1 MEHSRF
7 FDSVNGDRVYPAS
20 SFSEFF
26 ASIIGTGVQS
36 LGTNLQVLEVP
47 GSMKVEIQSGVAWVN
62 GYFYMV
68 DADKLQLSIDGADPN
83 DLRYDRIVLR
93 WDLQTRELTT
103 KVLKG
108 IPDVNPAIP
117 VLTRTESI
125 YEISLAK
132 LEITAGK
139 SYLEQSQI
147 TDERADDSLCGKA
160 ALLVPVDGF
169 DPSLY
174 GLAEDVVANALA
186 VASARATADAAAI
199 FKNAK
204 GLTFPAAA
212 TQFQVIEAFIT
223 TDTLVS
229 VAPTSKKENFWD
241 VESFVGYFIIYS
253 KDGDPD
259 AVGKA
264 ETNAVTFDWSAV
276 KGGS

>member
-36 LGTNLQVLEVP
+36 LGTNLQALEVP
-47 GSMKVEIQSGVAWVN
+47 GTMKVEIQPGVAWIN

-68 DADKLQLSIDGADPN
+68 DADKLQLTIDGADPN

-93 WDLQTRELTT
+93 WDLQNRELTM

-108 IPDVNPAIP
+108 IPDVNPVIP
-117 VLTRTESI
+117 ALTRTESI

-139 SYLEQSQI
+139 SYMEQSQI
-147 TDERADDSLCGKA
+147 TDERADVSLCGKA

-174 GLAEDVVANALA
+174 GSAEDVEANALA
-186 VASARATADAAAI
+186 AANAQATAEAAAV

-204 GLTFPAAA
+204 GLIFPATA
-212 TQFQVIEAFIT
+212 TQFQVDDSFVT
-223 TDTLVS
+223 SDTLVTA
-229 VAPTSKKENFWD
+229 APTTAKENFWD
-241 VESFVGYFIIYS
+241 VESFAGYFIIYS

-259 AVGKA
+259 AAAKA

>member
-36 LGTNLQVLEVP
+36 LDTNLQILEVP
-47 GSMKVEIQSGVAWVN
+47 GTMKVEIQPGVAWIN

-68 DADKLQLSIDGADPN
+68 DADKLQLTIDGADPN
-83 DLRYDRIVLR
+83 DLRYDRVVLR
-93 WDLQTRELTT
+93 WDLQNRELTA

-108 IPDVNPAIP
+108 IPDVNPVIP
-117 VLTRTESI
+117 ALTRTESI
-125 YEISLAK
+125 YEISLAR
-132 LEITAGK
+132 IDVTAGK

-147 TDERADDSLCGKA
+147 TDERSDDSLCGKA

-174 GLAEDVVANALA
+174 GSAEDVEANAQA
-186 VASARATADAAAI
+186 AASAQATADAAAI
-199 FKNAK
+199 YKNGK
-204 GLTFPAAA
+204 GFTFPAAA
-212 TQFQVIEAFIT
+212 TQYQVTDAFIT
-223 TDTLVS
+223 VDTMVTVS
-229 VAPTSKKENFWD
+229 PTSKKENFWD
-241 VESFVGYFIIYS
+241 VESFAGYFIVYS
-253 KDGDPD
+253 KDGDPE
-259 AVGKA
+259 AEAKA

-276 KGGS
+276 KGGV

>member
-47 GSMKVEIQSGVAWVN
+47 GTMQIEIQPGVAWIN

-93 WDLQTRELTT
+93 WDLQNRELTV

-108 IPDVNPAIP
+108 IPDVNPVIP
-117 VLTRTESI
+117 ALTRTESI

-132 LEITAGK
+132 IDVTAGK
-139 SYLEQSQI
+139 SFLEQSQI
-147 TDERADDSLCGKA
+147 SDERADDSLCGQA
-160 ALLVPVDGF
+160 GLLVLVDGL
-169 DPSLY
+169 DPSQF
-174 GLAEDVVANALA
+174 GSATDV
-186 VASARATADAAAI
+186 ATNTQSISELLDGTQQAGDAGKI
-199 FKNAK
+199 DGKK
-204 GLTFPAAA
+204 
-212 TQFQVIEAFIT
+212 I
-223 TDTLVS
+223 S
-229 VAPTSKKENFWD
+229 V
-241 VESFVGYFIIYS
+241 
-253 KDGDPD
+253 
-259 AVGKA
+259 
-264 ETNAVTFDWSAV
+264 SAV
-276 KGGS
+276 EPVGPSEGDLWIDTTV